1 MADEGKLGLRIYAMV
16 SHSMVVTKTELTSS
30 FIAEIQPHI
39 AVMEWRKSMMP
50 KVSSFGPD
58 DLGAKR

>member
-16 SHSMVVTKTELTSS
+16 SPSMVATKTKLTSS

-39 AVMEWRKSMMP
+39 AVVKWKKSMMP
-50 KVSSFGPD
+50 KVSSSGQD